1 MFTALRFV
9 ANYEYLIVGSV
20 SCPDFSSS
28 PAGFGNG
35 LGECAACRERWA
47 CYLFMNDLG
56 RLGSQRGLR
65 GSCLLLNGLD
75 GLSCQCGFVKVC
87 CAGINDGEITLFS
100 RYHGALPR
108 HTCKCVFMSSLAY
121 SYTDWVRLSS
131 CECLFIPSTAQT
143 DWIDVSRCE
152 YVFMSSMTWTRAT

>member
-9 ANYEYLIVGSV
+9 ANNYEYLIVGSV
-20 SCPDFSSS
+20 SCPDLSSS

-47 CYLFMNDLG
+47 SYLFMNDLG
-56 RLGSQRGLR
+56 RLGSHRGLR
-65 GSCLLLNGLD
+65 GSCLLLNGMD

-87 CAGINDGEITLFS
+87 CAGINEGETILFS

-108 HTCKCVFMSSLAY
+108 HTCTFVFMSSVA
-121 SYTDWVRLSS
+121 YTDWVDCQVVNVCS
-131 CECLFIPSTAQT
+131 CLPQHRQT
-143 DWIDVSRCE
+143 G
-152 YVFMSSMTWTRAT
+152 